1 MFSETAATMLLM
13 PNHPAPPLTVDE
25 PELAALRS
33 LARAGRTEQ
42 RLATLARIVL
52 RAVEGQPNNRI
63 A

>member
-1 MFSETAATMLLM
+1 MLLM